1 MFRLADVS
9 RHLLESSFKLK
20 RLLLERKKLR
30 YLVPAGAKVGDVIA
44 KEFLPVRHWTGQFL
58 AKTRL
63 TARMKT

>member
-9 RHLLESSFKLK
+9 RHLLESS
-20 RLLLERKKLR
+20 LLLERKKLR

-58 AKTRL
+58 AKTCL

>member
-9 RHLLESSFKLK
+9 RHLLESS
-20 RLLLERKKLR
+20 LLLERKKLR